1 MPANSREAVPM
12 PMRSMKARSRP
23 VALAGEHWRSC
34 SPSNPTYSRPRP
46 APHAL
51 SSFGPGIALC
61 GPRLSLLVTLCGL
74 RTTRTATGVGRG

>member
-34 SPSNPTYSRPRP
+34 SPSNPTYSQIDRVQPHMPSVRSDRALLFV
-46 APHAL
+46 APD
-51 SSFGPGIALC
+51 
-61 GPRLSLLVTLCGL
+61 
-74 RTTRTATGVGRG
+74 